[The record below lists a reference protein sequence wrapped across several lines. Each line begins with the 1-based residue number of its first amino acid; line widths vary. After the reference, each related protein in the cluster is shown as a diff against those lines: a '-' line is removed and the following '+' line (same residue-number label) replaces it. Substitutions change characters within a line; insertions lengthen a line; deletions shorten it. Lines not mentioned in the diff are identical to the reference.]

1 MQDAFLRRTEEL
13 DRRLGVGRSFD
24 MVGRSLTIGGRRA
37 RLWVVNGYADDAVLE
52 RAVAGWLAIR
62 DLAGVN
68 TAEAFAARYV
78 TVSDAAAEQDM
89 AKAVTAVLAG
99 KTLLVID
106 GLSGGV
112 LMDAKQFPL
121 RGIEEP
127 DTSKV
132 LRGSHDG
139 FVESIMK
146 NAALLRRRIRDP
158 RLTLEGLE
166 VGGRSHAN
174 VALCYLEDKADPE
187 LLRQLREKLLHM
199 QINSIAMS
207 QESIAEAIAPS
218 QWWNPFPK
226 TRYTERPDV
235 ATASIMEGDVVL
247 MIDNTPSV
255 MLFPCTIFRFAE
267 EINDYYFPPLVGSY
281 LQIVRMIV
289 LLLTLFVTPLWY
301 LLVKD
306 PAGLHESLHFLLI
319 EDEYY
324 VPLILQLLLVEL
336 IIDVLKLAS
345 LNTPDVLSNSFSM
358 LGALILG
365 DFAVQARWLVPEV
378 LVYMAFVAIANYAQH
393 SYEMGYAVK
402 LCRMALLI
410 LIYFF
415 DWWGFIGGIIGVVA
429 LIASTRPLVGK
440 GYLYP
445 LIPFNG
451 RDLRSLLHRR
461 PISRDNTE
469 VFKKGKAL
477 FEQKACSLPQLLQ
490 YRTKK
495 YTRECGLEC
504 VCFRTLRHTS
514 ATLMIVSRQDVKTVS
529 SRLGHAQASTTKRG
543 ISAKKTAPAAK

>member
-1 MQDAFLRRTEEL
+1 MKQEFSARTAAL
-13 DRRLGVGRSFD
+13 DDRLGVGRCFD
-24 MVGRSLTIGGRRA
+24 MTARDLTIGGRRA
-37 RLWVVNGYADDAVLE
+37 RLWVVNGYAQENILERMIAQWLSLPDLTAIPTLDAFLSRCVTACDAAVCRSREEAVL
-52 RAVAGWLAIR
+52 
-62 DLAGVN
+62 GV
-68 TAEAFAARYV
+68 FSGR
-78 TVSDAAAEQDM
+78 
-89 AKAVTAVLAG
+89 
-99 KTLLVID
+99 TLLVVD
-106 GLSGGV
+106 GFCGGI
-112 LMDAKQFPL
+112 LMDVKQFPT
-121 RGIEEP
+121 RSIEEP

-187 LLRQLREKLLHM
+187 LLRQLREKLLRM
-199 QINSIAMS
+199 QINSISMS
-207 QESIAEAIAPS
+207 QESIAEAIAPA

-235 ATASIMEGDVVL
+235 ATASVMEGDVVL

-345 LNTPDVLSNSFSM
+345 LNTPDALSNSFSM

-378 LVYMAFVAIANYAQH
+378 LVYMAFVAVANYAQH

-461 PISRDNTE
+461 PISRDNT
-469 VFKKGKAL
+469 
-477 FEQKACSLPQLLQ
+477 
-490 YRTKK
+490 
-495 YTRECGLEC
+495 
-504 VCFRTLRHTS
+504 
-514 ATLMIVSRQDVKTVS
+514 
-529 SRLGHAQASTTKRG
+529 
-543 ISAKKTAPAAK
+543 